1 MRTPL
6 ITLLLLIAG
15 VMTADGAPVKA
26 PGNRPSPPAQPKG
39 SLNGEVR
46 DQVIPVGWNA
56 LLNHDQ
62 RTALVIGEFK
72 HEGKAH
78 GTLEVLNRDTE
89 AKLMGEI
96 ALLGYAVL
104 RPPPRQPTAGNETE
118 LKDIVL
124 PVGWNALVNPQERTA
139 LIIGEYKV
147 PGSARTRLLLVSRP
161 TLSSL
166 AKTVEDL
173 GYRPILPT
181 AGQPAPEKPTPE
193 RPAPP
198 GGRPLPKPKLSK
210 DFVDMVI
217 PVGWNALLNPEK
229 KTAGIMGEFKTPGR
243 AHTKLFL
250 LTCDSQQELMSIV
263 ARLGYTPLFP
273 PAPGTPGGRP
283 LPK

>member
-1 MRTPL
+1 MRPLL
-6 ITLLLLIAG
+6 ITLLLLTAG
-15 VMTADGAPVKA
+15 ITPAGGAPVKA
-26 PGNRPSPPAQPKG
+26 TGNRPSAPSQPKG

-72 HEGKAH
+72 REGKAH
-78 GTLEVLNRDTE
+78 GTLEVLNHDTE
-89 AKLMGEI
+89 AKLMAEI
-96 ALLGYAVL
+96 NLLGYKVL
-104 RPPPRQPTAGNETE
+104 RPPPRQPTESDETE

-124 PVGWNALVNPQERTA
+124 PVGWNALVNPEEKTA
-139 LIIGEYKV
+139 LIIGEYKT
-147 PGSARTRLLLVSRP
+147 PGSARTRLLLVNRP
-161 TLSSL
+161 TLSAL

-173 GYRPILPT
+173 GYRPVLPT
-181 AGQPAPEKPTPE
+181 GAKPAPEKP
-193 RPAPP
+193 APP
-198 GGRPLPKPKLSK
+198 GNRPLPKPKLSK
-210 DFVDMVI
+210 DFVDMVV

-250 LTCDSQQELMSIV
+250 LSCSTQQELMSII

>member
-1 MRTPL
+1 MRP
-6 ITLLLLIAG
+6 LLIAMLLLTAG
-15 VMTADGAPVKA
+15 ITPADGATVNA
-26 PGNRPSPPAQPKG
+26 TGNRPPQAKG

-46 DQVIPVGWNA
+46 DQVIPIGWNA

-62 RTALVIGEFK
+62 KTALVIGEYRR
-72 HEGKAH
+72 EGKAH
-78 GTLEVLNRDTE
+78 GTLEVMNRDTE
-89 AKLMGEI
+89 AKLMAEI
-96 ALLGYAVL
+96 ALLGYKVL
-104 RPPPRQPTAGNETE
+104 RPPPRPPADTNEAD

-124 PVGWNALVNPQERTA
+124 PVGWNALVNPEAKTA
-139 LIIGEYKV
+139 LIIGEYAT
-147 PGSARTRLLLVSRP
+147 PGTARTRLLLVNRP
-161 TLSSL
+161 TLSAL

-173 GYRPILPT
+173 GYKPVLPT
-181 AGQPAPEKPTPE
+181 GAKPAPEKP
-193 RPAPP
+193 APP
-198 GGRPLPKPKLSK
+198 GTRPLPKPKLSK

-263 ARLGYTPLFP
+263 ARLGYTPIFP
-273 PAPGTPGGRP
+273 PPPGTPGGRP